1 MAEENDKSQKTE
13 EPTQKRLADAA
24 EKGEAPQSQ
33 DVVTFMMMASATLIV
48 AVMAAPAASTFMRDF
63 RAFLER
69 PHAFSA
75 SGAGM
80 METVSA
86 IATSLLT
93 LMALPL
99 GAMLVAAVLGHVIQN
114 PPRLSA
120 ERLKWSPS
128 RLSPMEGAKRIFGSH
143 ALVNFS
149 KGIIKMVAVGAAG
162 VFTIW
167 PDRARIAE
175 AVTLSPEQIFPAI
188 SDLALNMLGAMLAV
202 MAVFA
207 ALDWFFQRWSFMQR
221 MRMSKQEIK
230 EELRQSEGDPMVKA
244 KLRQI
249 RAEKSKK
256 RMMAEVPKATV
267 VIMNPTHFAVAL
279 RYEQGEM
286 TAPVCVAKGVD
297 ALALRIRAVAEEN
310 GVPVVENPP
319 LARALYSSVDID
331 DVIPPEQ
338 FKAVAQVIGYVY
350 RLRRRN

>member
-13 EPTQKRLADAA
+13 EPTQKRLQDAA
-24 EKGEAPQSQ
+24 EKGEIPQSQ

-48 AVMAAPAASTFMRDF
+48 AVGAAPVASDFMRTF
-63 RAFLER
+63 RAFIER
-69 PHAFSA
+69 PHAFA
-75 SGAGM
+75 ADGAGLM
-80 METVSA
+80 DMVA
-86 IATSLLT
+86 NVALSLMT

-99 GAMLVAAVLGHVIQN
+99 GAMMISAIAGHVIQS
-114 PPRLSA
+114 PPRFST

-128 RLSPMEGAKRIFGSH
+128 RLSPMAGFNRLYGSH
-143 ALVNFS
+143 ALINFA

-162 VFTIW
+162 VFTVW
-167 PDRARIAE
+167 PERDRIAE
-175 AVTLSPEQIFPAI
+175 AVTLSPEQIFPAV
-188 SDLALNMLGAMLAV
+188 SDLALSMLGAMLAV

-221 MRMSKQEIK
+221 MRMSKQEVK

-267 VIMNPTHFAVAL
+267 VIMNPTHYAVAL

-297 ALALRIRAVAEEN
+297 ALALRIRDVATEA

-319 LARALYSSVDID
+319 LARALYASVDID
-331 DVIPPEQ
+331 GVIPAEQ

-350 RLRRRN
+350 RLRRRS